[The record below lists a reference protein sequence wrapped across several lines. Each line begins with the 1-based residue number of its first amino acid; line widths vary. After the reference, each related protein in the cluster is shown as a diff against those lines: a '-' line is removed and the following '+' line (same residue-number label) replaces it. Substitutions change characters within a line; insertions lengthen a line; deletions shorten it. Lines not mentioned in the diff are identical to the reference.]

1 MKRKAASPDA
11 PQRAGAATGA
21 TRPERKTNDGTFA
34 LRQPR
39 WARPPAARTVDAMIA
54 AAILAL
60 VLAAAACGG
69 STSSS
74 AGPSS
79 AGAGPS
85 PAGGGGA
92 SSAFLAQALAFA
104 RCVRAHG
111 IPNFPDP
118 DNNGTFSKAAL
129 QQLGV
134 SASRLRAAENTCPLS
149 AGPAPLTA
157 QDQRDYLRGA
167 ACMRSHGIINF
178 PDPVFSEGRVSFRVP
193 ASIDTRSAR
202 FTQARQICARLIP
215 AGLPY
220 SSNASGG

>member
-1 MKRKAASPDA
+1 MERKAASPDA
-11 PQRAGAATGA
+11 YRRAGAATGTA
-21 TRPERKTNDGTFA
+21 RQERVINDGRGT
-34 LRQPR
+34 RRPR
-39 WARPPAARTVDAMIA
+39 WASPPTSRTVDVMIA
-54 AAILAL
+54 TAILAL
-60 VLAAAACGG
+60 VLLATAACGG
-69 STSSS
+69 STSSG

-79 AGAGPS
+79 AGSGH
-85 PAGGGGA
+85 A

-118 DNNGTFSKAAL
+118 NVSGTFSKAAL

-134 SASRLRAAENTCPLS
+134 SASRLRAAENPCPLS
-149 AGPAPLTA
+149 AGPTPVTA

-167 ACMRSHGIINF
+167 ACMRSHGVINF
-178 PDPVFSEGRVSFRVP
+178 PDPAFSEGRVSFHIP
-193 ASIDTRSAR
+193 ASIDTHSVR
-202 FTQARQICARLIP
+202 FTQARQICGRLIP